1 VILSSRSGAG
11 WSVLW
16 RAATH
21 LADYTGR
28 TLMGLVRELQE
39 IWSSDRVSGLER
51 YTALALRSSMF
62 LSLGYWVTRL
72 FSDPIAYSAIELYV
86 LLWLAVLLVVINSA
100 EIAIWSVVIASY
112 CGIELYAYLLNIV
125 FTSKYRSP
133 SKVKSVERSLL
144 LFFLNAAEINVWF
157 GVLYRFTM
165 PNLKPQEAFQMAL
178 LVFGTLGTPQPEA
191 KPEFLDLI
199 VIFQIGL
206 DFIFIVILAGS
217 IVGKLRAFDDR

>member
-1 VILSSRSGAG
+1 
-11 WSVLW
+11 
-16 RAATH
+16 
-21 LADYTGR
+21 
-28 TLMGLVRELQE
+28 MGLVRELQE
-39 IWSSDRVSGLER
+39 IWWSDRVSGLER

-72 FSDPIAYSAIELYV
+72 FSDPIASSAIELYV
-86 LLWLAVLLVVINSA
+86 LLRLAVLLVVINSA
-100 EIAIWSVVIASY
+100 EITIWSVVIASY

-125 FTSKYRSP
+125 FTSKYRSS
-133 SKVKSVERSLL
+133 SKIKSVERSLL

-165 PNLKPQEAFQMAL
+165 PNLKPQQAFQMAL
-178 LVFGTLGTPQPEA
+178 LVFGTLGTPQPET

-217 IVGKLRAFDDR
+217 IVGKLRAFEDR